1 MMMCFEEQES
11 LVNGRRVRLNQ
22 VEVPKH
28 FAREFDDGFMRKA
41 IGEKRVGITN
51 DER

>member
-1 MMMCFEEQES
+1 LKEKS
-11 LVNGRRVRLNQ
+11 VSVNGRRVRLNQ

-51 DER
+51 DEG

>member
-1 MMMCFEEQES
+1 LKEKS
-11 LVNGRRVRLNQ
+11 VSVNGRRVRLNQ

-41 IGEKRVGITN
+41 IGEKRVVITN